1 MSFIKKY
8 FVVVFIFS
16 SLSTFSQN
24 WLTDF
29 DSAKQEA
36 TQKDQKIVLVFS
48 GSDWCAPCIKLD
60 KEIWTSKEFKEYATS
75 NLVMLRAD
83 FPRRKKNALT
93 KEQQAQNNGL
103 AERYNQNGFF
113 PLVVMLDKEGNV
125 LGETGYLKRSPK
137 EFIKLITSY

>member
-1 MSFIKKY
+1 MLFIKKY

-16 SLSTFSQN
+16 SFATFSQN
-24 WLTDF
+24 WLTDL

-36 TQKDQKIVLVFS
+36 AQKGQKIVLVFS

-60 KEIWTSKEFKEYATS
+60 KEIWTSKEFKDYAAS
-75 NLVMLRAD
+75 NLVMLKAD

-93 KEQQAQNNGL
+93 KEQQAHNNGL

-113 PLVVMLDKEGNV
+113 PLVVMLNKEGNV

>member
-60 KEIWTSKEFKEYATS
+60 KEIWTSKEFKEYADS
-75 NLVMLRAD
+75 NLVMLKAD